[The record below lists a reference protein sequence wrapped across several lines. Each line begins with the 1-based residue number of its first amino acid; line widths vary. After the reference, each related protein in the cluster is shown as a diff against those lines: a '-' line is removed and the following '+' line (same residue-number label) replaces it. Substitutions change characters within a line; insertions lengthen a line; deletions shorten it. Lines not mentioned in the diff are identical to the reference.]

1 MAKRLTVGLT
11 GGIASGKSTVAERFL
26 ELGTPV
32 IDADQVARDVV
43 APGQPGLLLVL
54 ERFGIGMRNPSG
66 TLNRQALRD
75 RIFKDPSA
83 RRDLEAALHPLINAE
98 MRARAEHI
106 EGPYIVLAIPLLVEG
121 GSRDNIDRILCVDV
135 DGALQLTRLMARDG
149 GSEDQALAMLA
160 AQASRAERLAVA
172 DDVLLNDGTVSDLR
186 QQVDTL
192 HARYLKQSLSL

>member
-11 GGIASGKSTVAERFL
+11 GGIASGKSTVAERFV

-98 MRARAEHI
+98 MQARAEHI

>member
-1 MAKRLTVGLT
+1 MPKRLTIGLT

-172 DDVLLNDGTVSDLR
+172 DDVLVNDGTVSDLR

>member
-1 MAKRLTVGLT
+1 MPKRLTIGLT
-11 GGIASGKSTVAERFL
+11 GGIASGKSTVAERFV